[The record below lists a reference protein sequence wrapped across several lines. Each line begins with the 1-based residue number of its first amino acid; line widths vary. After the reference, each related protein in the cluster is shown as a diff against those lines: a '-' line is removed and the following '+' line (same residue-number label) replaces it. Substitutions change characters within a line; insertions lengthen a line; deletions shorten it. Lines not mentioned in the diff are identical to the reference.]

1 MVRLPYAG
9 GAVAMEILMPSLDE
23 WNDADGI
30 AKLLSDGASLPET
43 EPTSLNLSLPKF
55 HIETPSLDLIPALIA
70 NGMQSAFSDQAD
82 FSGISGDQSLYVSTV
97 AQKAFIDVNENGTE
111 AAAAT
116 IAVVQTKSMPGGQPL
131 KVTIDHPFI
140 FIIRDTSTGAILF
153 MGTVMQP

>member
-1 MVRLPYAG
+1 MK
-9 GAVAMEILMPSLDE
+9 ILYYDC
-23 WNDADGI
+23 
-30 AKLLSDGASLPET
+30 
-43 EPTSLNLSLPKF
+43 
-55 HIETPSLDLIPALIA
+55 
-70 NGMQSAFSDQAD
+70 

-116 IAVVQTKSMPGGQPL
+116 IAVVQTQSMPGGQPL